1 MLKGKFDLWLNPPR
15 KMIVRMVHFVMQNI
29 MVVGFMGTLLVIA
42 PLIGI
47 MIVHEQGK

>member
-1 MLKGKFDLWLNPPR
+1 
-15 KMIVRMVHFVMQNI
+15 MIVKLVHFAMQNI
-29 MVVGFMGTLLVIA
+29 LVVGSIGALLVII

>member
-1 MLKGKFDLWLNPPR
+1 MVVKL
-15 KMIVRMVHFVMQNI
+15 VHFVMQNL
-29 MVVGFMGTLLVIA
+29 MVVGFMGALLVVA